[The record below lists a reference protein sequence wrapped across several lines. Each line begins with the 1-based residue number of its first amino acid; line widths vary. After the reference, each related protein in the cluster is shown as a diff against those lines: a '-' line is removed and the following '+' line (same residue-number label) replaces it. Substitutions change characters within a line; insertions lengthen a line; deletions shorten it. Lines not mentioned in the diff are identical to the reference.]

1 MATLTENINKAIADF
16 NGIKTA
22 ITEKG
27 VPVAD
32 TDGTETYAAAVK
44 RVYAK
49 GKADELDAF
58 WDAWQDGGNRTD
70 YDHGFA
76 GWTANMAAFL
86 KPKYDIHPTY
96 AYMMF
101 GKNKA
106 ITDLVEWCED
116 CGITLD
122 FSNCTSLSYLLLSS
136 TISRVGVIDAK
147 KVYGLGSFLS
157 GNNYLTTVDKVIMS
171 SDGLQKFNTDSF
183 SALNLENI
191 TFDGVI
197 GNNIWFHRCTK
208 LTTASLLSILTA
220 LTKDSAKASGKT
232 ITLATAHKAK
242 IEADTACTAQLNAA
256 IAAGW
261 TVAYA

>member
-58 WDAWQDGGNRTD
+58 WDAWQDGGERTE
-70 YDHGFA
+70 YSYAFA
-76 GWTANMAAFL
+76 LWTAEAGNFL
-86 KPKYDIHPTY
+86 KPKYDIIPTD
-96 AYMMF
+96 ARYMF
-101 GKNKA
+101 YKNKA
-106 ITDLVEWCED
+106 ITDLPEWCDE

-122 FSNCTSLSYLLLSS
+122 FGQCTNIAYLLHSS
-136 TISRVGVIDAK
+136 TITHVGVIDSQSITTHSSTFCFANDLVTVNK
-147 KVYGLGSFLS
+147 FL
-157 GNNYLTTVDKVIMS
+157 LK
-171 SDGLQKFNTDSF
+171 SDGSQTFTNQSF
-183 SALNLENI
+183 FASNLENI
-191 TFDGVI
+191 VFEGMI
-197 GNNIWFHRCTK
+197 GNNIWFNVCTK

>member
-49 GKADELDAF
+49 GKADELGAF

-70 YDHGFA
+70 YRG
-76 GWTANMAAFL
+76 AF
-86 KPKYDIHPTY
+86 
-96 AYMMF
+96 F
-101 GKNKA
+101 GKCSNISALMKLNYDVKPILA
-106 ITDLVEWCED
+106 GRMFESSDIASDLVEFFERL
-116 CGITLD
+116 GVKLD
-122 FSNCTSLSYLLLSS
+122 FSRCTNFIQTFSGTSI
-136 TISRVGVIDAK
+136 TRIGEIDTRSA
-147 KVYGLGSFLS
+147 VGLGYMIN
-157 GNNYLTTVDKVIMS
+157 GNVPKIVELVILK
-171 SDGLQKFNTDSF
+171 SDGSQIFNTLSF
-183 SALNLENI
+183 SVIHLENI
-191 TFDGVI
+191 SFEGMI
-197 GNNIWFHRCTK
+197 GNNIWFNVCTK

-256 IAAGW
+256 ITAGW
-261 TVAYA
+261 TVTYV